1 MGKPSRAICV
11 LQQPSFNHFSF
22 KSPLAADFKRW
33 KLLLSQ
39 QSVDGESV
47 HVKVLSDLLKRQQLF
62 GHLVARLE
70 FHGSR
75 RERTSTQ
82 GY

>member
-1 MGKPSRAICV
+1 MGKLSRAICV

-22 KSPLAADFKRW
+22 KSPLAADFERR

-47 HVKVLSDLLKRQQLF
+47 HIEVFSDLLKRQQLF
-62 GHLVARLE
+62 GHFVARLE
-70 FHGSR
+70 FHRSR
-75 RERTSTQ
+75 DEQTGTRC
-82 GY
+82 Y

>member
-1 MGKPSRAICV
+1 MGKPSRAIGI

-22 KSPLAADFKRW
+22 KSPLAADFERR
-33 KLLLSQ
+33 KLFLSQ

-47 HVKVLSDLLKRQQLF
+47 HVEVFSDLLKRQQLF

-70 FHGSR
+70 FR
-75 RERTSTQ
+75 RSPHERT
-82 GY
+82 GARCY